1 MNPDPQDPV
10 KLDAVARVCNPAL
23 PTVRWEVTGES
34 WDTLRPYAATNE
46 GLSTARWGAGIV
58 TEVPQVGASPLM
70 PHTNPNNS
78 EGASY
83 KL

>member
-1 MNPDPQDPV
+1 M
-10 KLDAVARVCNPAL
+10 
-23 PTVRWEVTGES
+23 RWEVTGES

-46 GLSTARWGAGIV
+46 GLSTARWDAGIV